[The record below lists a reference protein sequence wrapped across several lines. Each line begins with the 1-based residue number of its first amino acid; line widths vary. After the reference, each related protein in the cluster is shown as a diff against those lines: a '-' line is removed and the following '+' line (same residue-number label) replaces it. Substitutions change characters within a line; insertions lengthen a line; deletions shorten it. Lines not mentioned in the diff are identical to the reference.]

1 MRTTSIAVL
10 ALAALSALAFTASAM
25 DLAIQGPVNGTLHQG
40 GSIYLG
46 KLGPGESFYIL
57 ASASTPNATGSYINI
72 GWDTL
77 QALNLPSGWSAQ
89 PSPLYENPMKLK
101 ITASPYAQNGIYNLT
116 IRAVNVQNY
125 SRLGNLTVHAYV
137 NVTQNVFSLDVSP
150 TSISTG
156 VDQPSDLHITI
167 NNTGIS
173 GDPFLVNA
181 YGLPAWNVSR
191 EAVSGPSSVSTLDYP
206 VYVDEP
212 GQYVF
217 NLTVTSA
224 TSPLITQSHRIT
236 LDVQASVLND
246 YYATGHGVVL
256 SPIIVEPAYGLMLL
270 LSDAYNYLTRH

>member
-224 TSPLITQSHRIT
+224 TSPLIMRSRRIT

>member
-224 TSPLITQSHRIT
+224 TSPLIMQSRRIT

>member
-224 TSPLITQSHRIT
+224 TSPLITQSRRIT

>member
-137 NVTQNVFSLDVSP
+137 NVTQNVFRLDVSP

>member
-181 YGLPAWNVSR
+181 YGLPAWNASR